1 MAALLREFAVACHVA
16 DPERFLGLCDR
27 FFELLVAANG
37 QMNLTRIT
45 SRAEFDVKHVID
57 SLAAAV
63 TFTEFAEKPLRVAD
77 IGCGAGF
84 PSVVLAAA
92 FPKLQLTAIDSTHK
106 KIDFVAATAREL
118 GLENL
123 RPVAG
128 RAVELA
134 RLPEY
139 AGAFDVVTARA
150 VATAEKISR
159 EGRRMLAPG
168 GRFILYKTPGQLD
181 ELAALAGDRAVRW
194 RATPEFQLPEGA
206 GSRLFF
212 VGTRSGGKDV

>member
-1 MAALLREFAVACHVA
+1 MESLLKDFAVSCRVA
-16 DPERFLGLCDR
+16 DPERFLRLCDR
-27 FFELLVAANG
+27 FFELLTAANG
-37 QMNLTRIT
+37 QMNLTRIV

-57 SLAAAV
+57 SLAAARS
-63 TFTEFAEKPLRVAD
+63 FPEFAERPLRVAD
-77 IGCGAGF
+77 VGCGAGF

-92 FPKLQLTAIDSTHK
+92 FPQLRVTAIDSTHK
-106 KIDFVAATAREL
+106 KIDFVAAAAREL
-118 GLENL
+118 GLANL

-134 RLPEY
+134 RTGEY

-150 VATAEKISR
+150 VATAEKLCR
-159 EGRRMLAPG
+159 EARRMLAPG

-181 ELAALAGDRAVRW
+181 ELEALAGDRTTRW
-194 RATPEFQLPEGA
+194 RATPPFELPDGA
-206 GSRLFF
+206 GARLFL

>member
-1 MAALLREFAVACHVA
+1 MAALLKDFAVSCRVA
-16 DPERFLGLCDR
+16 DPERFLRLCDR
-27 FFELLVAANG
+27 FFALLTAANER
-37 QMNLTRIT
+37 MNLTRIT

-57 SLAAAV
+57 SLAAAR
-63 TFTEFAEKPLRVAD
+63 TFPEFAEKPLRVAD

-92 FPKLQLTAIDSTHK
+92 FPQLRITAIDSTHK
-106 KIDFVAATAREL
+106 KIDFVASAAREL
-118 GLENL
+118 GLDNL

-134 RLPEY
+134 RKSEY
-139 AGAFDVVTARA
+139 AGAFDVLTARA
-150 VATAEKISR
+150 VATAEKLR
-159 EGRRMLAPG
+159 GEGRRMLAPG

-181 ELAALAGDRAVRW
+181 ELENLAGDRTMRW
-194 RATPEFQLPEGA
+194 RATPAFQLPEGA

-212 VGTRSGGKDV
+212 VGTRSKE